1 MGAKTPAAARPTARD
16 ALAALALIHA
26 VRRGDARAVAAVLA
40 SADVNAVA
48 VVLARLVPQAVRAAW
63 VTVDQ
68 YLDQLA
74 GPAINRDSRE
84 I

>member
-1 MGAKTPAAARPTARD
+1 VRSAAAARPTARD

-26 VRRGDARAVAAVLA
+26 VRRGDDRAIAAVLA
-40 SADVNAVA
+40 TADVDAVA
-48 VVLARLVPQAVRAAW
+48 IVLARLVPQAVRAAW

-74 GPAINRDSRE
+74 GPAISRDARE

>member
-1 MGAKTPAAARPTARD
+1 MAAQPSAVAPTARD
-16 ALAALALIHA
+16 ALAALALVHA

-40 SADVNAVA
+40 SADVDAVA
-48 VVLARLVPQAVRAAW
+48 IVLARLVPQAVRASW

-74 GPAINRDSRE
+74 GPAITRDSE

>member
-1 MGAKTPAAARPTARD
+1 VRSPAAARPTARD
-16 ALAALALIHA
+16 ALDALALIHA
-26 VRRGDARAVAAVLA
+26 VRRGDDRAIAAVLA
-40 SADVNAVA
+40 SADADVVA

-74 GPAINRDSRE
+74 GPAISRDSRE

>member
-1 MGAKTPAAARPTARD
+1 VRSAAAARPTARD

-26 VRRGDARAVAAVLA
+26 VRRGDDRAIAAVLA
-40 SADVNAVA
+40 SADTDVVA

-74 GPAINRDSRE
+74 GPAINRDARE